1 MRAWILWLC
10 CAAVLAGMQ
19 VAGATPR
26 QNKRATQSASGAA
39 ATAAKSPREAENRP
53 AVNAETTAAK
63 LPVRRVVLYKGGVGY
78 FEHLGEVHGDQNMRI
93 DFTSSQLND
102 VLQSLTVLDLNG
114 GRITGIDYDSEAPFS
129 QRLVALGLPLGANTN
144 LSKFLAALR
153 GTRLEIRNGNTEIT
167 GRLLSV
173 ERKTRVSG
181 GTTLEVDLATMVSDG
196 GEVRTVEITPAVSV
210 RIADQ
215 GVNGEVG
222 RYLSLLASTHQQD
235 LRRMTI
241 AAAGSG
247 ARQLYVSYISEV
259 PIWKTTYRIV
269 LPSKTDDKP
278 LLQGWAIVDNT
289 TGEDWNNV
297 ELSLVAGAPQSFI
310 QQLSQPY
317 YARRPVVPLP
327 QTAELT
333 PQTHESAM
341 LGGLGGLSGVV
352 TDASGAVIPNAQVRI
367 SNTETG
373 AASSTT
379 TDNQGRYE
387 FDDLAA
393 GNYVLQIQ
401 ANGFQRSVIQGVS
414 LGGGGEQTQD
424 ARLQI
429 GSVSET
435 VEVTAAAPNL
445 ETSEALVAPRVV
457 GSGRELGNGRG
468 VGAGRGYGSAGGVLG
483 GIIGGAPV
491 PGSGLLSEARG
502 QASAAAEGANLG
514 DLFEY
519 KLKDHVTIHK
529 NESALVPIVQVHIAA
544 EKVSLWNNSLG
555 SQRPLRA
562 LWLTNSSPLTL
573 DGGSFTVLEDEA
585 FAGEGLTDPIKPGEK
600 RLVSYAADLGV
611 RVDAKSES
619 RPQRVTRVRIWRGV
633 MSMTREMQQSTTYTV
648 RDDDTT
654 PRTVLIEHPLRVGW
668 KLAEGT
674 QKPEETTSN
683 VYRFRV
689 SVKPKETS
697 KLEVGE
703 SEPLDTRYEI
713 SNVTDDQITLFL
725 RQKSINAEVEAAL
738 RKIVEQK
745 NRVAA
750 LDAEISS
757 RNNEKQKIYDDQQRI
772 RENLKA
778 LKGSP
783 EERALT
789 QRYTQQLAD
798 QETRLETLQKETQDF
813 QTKRDQAQAELDTMI
828 QSLSLD
834 VTL

>member
-10 CAAVLAGMQ
+10 CAAVLAGTQ
-19 VAGATPR
+19 VMGATPR
-26 QNKRATQSASGAA
+26 QNKRGMQPASGST
-39 ATAAKSPREAENRP
+39 ATAAKSQRESENRP
-53 AVNAETTAAK
+53 AASDETTATK
-63 LPVRRVVLYKGGVGY
+63 LPVLRVVLYKGGVGY

-129 QRLVALGLPLGANTN
+129 QRLGTLGLPLGANTN

-181 GTTLEVDLATMVSDG
+181 GTTLEVDLATVVSDS

-215 GVNGEVG
+215 GVNGDVG

-269 LPSKTDDKP
+269 LPTKAEDKP

-289 TGEDWNNV
+289 TGEDWDNV

-352 TDASGAVIPNAQVRI
+352 TDASGAVIPNAQVQI
-367 SNTETG
+367 VNTQTDV
-373 AASSTT
+373 ASSAT

-393 GNYVLQIQ
+393 GNYRLEFHM
-401 ANGFQRSVIQGVS
+401 NGFQTSVIEGVTI
-414 LGGGGEQTQD
+414 GGNGEQTQNVT
-424 ARLQI
+424 LQV
-429 GSVSET
+429 GSTTDT
-435 VEVTAAAPNL
+435 VEVSERAPSVSMESMGAAAK
-445 ETSEALVAPRVV
+445 TVI
-457 GSGRELGNGRG
+457 GSGRELGNRPVFGISGG
-468 VGAGRGYGSAGGVLG
+468 VPGGSAGGVLG
-483 GIIGGAPV
+483 GIIGGAP
-491 PGSGLLSEARG
+491 SDKALAMLRN

-519 KLKDHVTIHK
+519 KLKDRVTIHK
-529 NESALVPIVQVHIAA
+529 NESALVPIVQV
-544 EKVSLWNNSLG
+544 
-555 SQRPLRA
+555 
-562 LWLTNSSPLTL
+562 
-573 DGGSFTVLEDEA
+573 
-585 FAGEGLTDPIKPGEK
+585 
-600 RLVSYAADLGV
+600 
-611 RVDAKSES
+611 
-619 RPQRVTRVRIWRGV
+619 
-633 MSMTREMQQSTTYTV
+633 
-648 RDDDTT
+648 
-654 PRTVLIEHPLRVGW
+654 
-668 KLAEGT
+668 
-674 QKPEETTSN
+674 
-683 VYRFRV
+683 
-689 SVKPKETS
+689 
-697 KLEVGE
+697 
-703 SEPLDTRYEI
+703 
-713 SNVTDDQITLFL
+713 
-725 RQKSINAEVEAAL
+725 
-738 RKIVEQK
+738 
-745 NRVAA
+745 
-750 LDAEISS
+750 
-757 RNNEKQKIYDDQQRI
+757 
-772 RENLKA
+772 
-778 LKGSP
+778 
-783 EERALT
+783 
-789 QRYTQQLAD
+789 
-798 QETRLETLQKETQDF
+798 
-813 QTKRDQAQAELDTMI
+813 
-828 QSLSLD
+828 
-834 VTL
+834 

>member
-10 CAAVLAGMQ
+10 CVAALVGMQ
-19 VAGATPR
+19 VVGATPR
-26 QNKRATQSASGAA
+26 QDKRGAQPASGAA
-39 ATAAKSPREAENRP
+39 ATTAKSQPQSENRP
-53 AVNAETTAAK
+53 AATDETAATK

-129 QRLVALGLPLGANTN
+129 QRLGTIGLPLGEETD

-153 GTRLEIRNGNTEIT
+153 GTRLEIRNGNSTIT

-173 ERKTRVSG
+173 ETKSRVTGS
-181 GTTLEVDLATMVSDG
+181 TSQQVDLATLVSDS
-196 GEVRTVEITPAVSV
+196 GEVRTVEVTPTVSV
-210 RIADQ
+210 RVADAD
-215 GVNGEVG
+215 VNREVG
-222 RYLSLLASTHQQD
+222 RYLTLLASTHQQD

-241 AAAGSG
+241 SAAGSG

-269 LPSKTDDKP
+269 LPPKADDKP

-289 TGEDWNNV
+289 TGEDWDNV

-327 QTAELT
+327 ETAELT

-341 LGGLGGLSGVV
+341 LGGSGSLSGVV
-352 TDASGAVIPNAQVRI
+352 TDAEGAAIPNAQVQI
-367 SNTETG
+367 VNTATG
-373 AASSTT
+373 VANSTT
-379 TDNQGRYE
+379 TDDEGNYE
-387 FDDLAA
+387 FDDLPA
-393 GNYVLQIQ
+393 GNYRLQI
-401 ANGFQRSVIQGVS
+401 NKSGFQTSVTQGVS
-414 LGGGGEQTQD
+414 IGGGGEQTQD
-424 ARLQI
+424 AKLQV
-429 GSVSET
+429 GSVSQT
-435 VEVTAAAPNL
+435 VEVTDEASRL
-445 ETSEALVAPRVV
+445 ELYSKLQSPKMGVA

-468 VGAGRGYGSAGGVLG
+468 VGAGRGYGIGGPPMAGFAGGV
-483 GIIGGAPV
+483 
-491 PGSGLLSEARG
+491 PGNNALTMLRN
-502 QASAAAEGANLG
+502 QASAGAEGANLG

-544 EKVSLWNNSLG
+544 EKVSLWNNSLE

-562 LWLTNSSPLTL
+562 LWLTNSSSLTL

-585 FAGEGLTDPIKPGEK
+585 FVGEGLTDPIKPGER

-674 QKPEETTSN
+674 PKPEETTSN

-713 SNVTDDQITLFL
+713 SNVTDDQITFFL
-725 RQKSINAEVEAAL
+725 NQKSINTEVEAAL

-750 LDAEISS
+750 LDAEISR

-798 QETRLETLQKETQDF
+798 QETRLEALQKETQDF
-813 QTKRDQAQAELDTMI
+813 QTTRDQAQEELDKMI

>member
-10 CAAVLAGMQ
+10 CCAAVVAGTQ
-19 VAGATPR
+19 VVGATPR
-26 QNKRATQSASGAA
+26 QNKRATQSAV
-39 ATAAKSPREAENRP
+39 TTVKSQREAENRP

-114 GRITGIDYDSEAPFS
+114 GRITGIDYNSEAPFS
-129 QRLVALGLPLGANTN
+129 QRLGTLGLPLGANTN
-144 LSKFLAALR
+144 LSKFLGSLR
-153 GTRLEIRNGNTEIT
+153 GTHLEIRSGNTEIT

-181 GTTLEVDLATMVSDG
+181 GTTLEVDLATVVSDG

-210 RIADQ
+210 RVADPE
-215 GVNGEVG
+215 VNREVS

-241 AAAGSG
+241 SAAGSG
-247 ARQLYVSYISEV
+247 DRQLYVSYISEV

-289 TGEDWNNV
+289 TGEDWDNV

-327 QTAELT
+327 ETAELT

-341 LGGLGGLSGVV
+341 LGGLGGLTGVV
-352 TDASGAVIPNAQVRI
+352 TDPSGAVIPNAQVKI
-367 SNTETG
+367 SNIETG

-393 GNYVLQIQ
+393 GNYRLEFHR
-401 ANGFQRSVIQGVS
+401 NGFQTGVIQGAAI
-414 LGGGGEQTQD
+414 GGNGEQTQNVT
-424 ARLQI
+424 LQV

-445 ETSEALVAPRVV
+445 ETSDALVAPGVV
-457 GSGRELGNGRG
+457 GSGRELGKRPIFGIP
-468 VGAGRGYGSAGGVLG
+468 GGVPG
-483 GIIGGAPV
+483 GVAGAIIGGAPGGI
-491 PGSGLLSEARG
+491 PGNGLLSEARG
-502 QASAAAEGANLG
+502 RASAAAEGSNLG

-519 KLKDHVTIHK
+519 KLKDRVTIRK
-529 NESALVPIVQVHIAA
+529 NESALVPIVQVHVAA
-544 EKVSLWNNSLG
+544 EKVSLWNNLLG

-600 RLVSYAADLGV
+600 RLLSYAADLGV

-674 QKPEETTSN
+674 PKPEETTSN

-725 RQKSINAEVEAAL
+725 RQKSINTEVEAAL

-750 LDAEISS
+750 LDAEISR
-757 RNNEKQKIYDDQQRI
+757 RNDEKQKIYDDQQRI

-813 QTKRDQAQAELDTMI
+813 QTKRDQAQNDLNNMI
-828 QSLSLD
+828 QNLSLD
-834 VTL
+834 VKL